1 MERRYEY
8 NYLDIDAYVGRAN
21 QMRSD
26 ALGQMLAAGW
36 LVCKRL
42 TLQLLARKSAG
53 SQEVKPSGS
62 HGMAY

>member
-1 MERRYEY
+1 MEHPYEY
-8 NYLDIDAYVGRAN
+8 NYADIDAYVRRAN
-21 QMRSD
+21 KMRSD

-36 LVCKRL
+36 LACKRM

-53 SQEVKPSGS
+53 SQAVKRSGS